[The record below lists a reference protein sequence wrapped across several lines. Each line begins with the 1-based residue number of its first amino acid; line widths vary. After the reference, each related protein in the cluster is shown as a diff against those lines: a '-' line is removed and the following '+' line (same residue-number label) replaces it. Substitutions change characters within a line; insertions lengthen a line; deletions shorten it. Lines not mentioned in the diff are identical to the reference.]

1 PRDEV
6 ERQLEV
12 ETTER
17 PYRLQTESMVGA
29 PFFRVDQVGPQKV
42 LYLNTAH
49 RFYKDVYAGPD
60 SSPRLR
66 AGLEV
71 VLFAIGACEIGAEGD
86 RQTFYETERGAW
98 STRLNMALAQLEKI
112 DPASE
117 ERAADAGREAE
128 DVDSEGVDEY
138 DVVE

>member
-1 PRDEV
+1 
-6 ERQLEV
+6 
-12 ETTER
+12 
-17 PYRLQTESMVGA
+17 MVGA
-29 PFFRVDQVGPQKV
+29 PFFRVEQVGPQKV

-98 STRLNMALAQLEKI
+98 SARLNIALAQLEKI
-112 DPASE
+112 DPAAE
-117 ERAADAGREAE
+117 ERAADGGPEAE
-128 DVDSEGVDEY
+128 DDGSEA
-138 DVVE
+138 VEETKAAEA